1 VFGAVPAARPNVGV
15 TDAPGG
21 RTRLLS
27 GRGGKRDMSTDF
39 APPPTSRTQ
48 ANPNLDVILA
58 VDDDPAVRT
67 TVVLQLERL
76 GYAVLQA
83 DGAQA
88 ALQII
93 ASPARIDLL
102 FTDVVMPGGPNGKE
116 LAILARR
123 LRPGLPV
130 LFTSGFPGA
139 SQDDEIH
146 FDAHDVLL
154 SKPYRSRDLAR
165 AVREMLATRR

>member
-1 VFGAVPAARPNVGV
+1 
-15 TDAPGG
+15 
-21 RTRLLS
+21 
-27 GRGGKRDMSTDF
+27 MSTDS
-39 APPPTSRTQ
+39 APPPTSRAQ
-48 ANPNLDVILA
+48 ANPANREVILA
-58 VDDDPAVRT
+58 VDDDPAVRAT
-67 TVVLQLERL
+67 AVLQLERL

-83 DGAQA
+83 DGAPA

-102 FTDVVMPGGPNGKE
+102 FTDVVMSGGPDGKE
-116 LAILARR
+116 LAALARR

-139 SQDDEIH
+139 SQDDEIR